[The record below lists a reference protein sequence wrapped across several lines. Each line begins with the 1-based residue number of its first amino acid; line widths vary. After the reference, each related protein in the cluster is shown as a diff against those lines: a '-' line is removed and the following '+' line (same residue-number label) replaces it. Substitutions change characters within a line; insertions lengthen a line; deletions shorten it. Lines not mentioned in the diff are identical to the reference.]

1 MACSQPWGER
11 GDTLIFC
18 LPALIVLVLHKHTEQ
33 NGQDDGAHKS
43 SRQPALLR
51 EWCWAEVEGETR
63 CHHVL
68 GGHGGG
74 TPGAQMFWQQ
84 GACRPSC
91 CVGSTRMGSMV
102 VEGPNSDS
110 GWPAICLWDTMR

>member
-1 MACSQPWGER
+1 MRHDATVCWVVGGQGE
-11 GDTLIFC
+11 
-18 LPALIVLVLHKHTEQ
+18 
-33 NGQDDGAHKS
+33 
-43 SRQPALLR
+43 
-51 EWCWAEVEGETR
+51 
-63 CHHVL
+63 
-68 GGHGGG
+68 G

-110 GWPAICLWDTMR
+110 GCPVICLWDTMR